1 MAILT
6 SVRWYLIVV
15 LICIFLIISDNE
27 HLFTC
32 LLAIYMCS
40 LEKYFFRSLAHCLIR
55 LFAFL
60 ILSCMSLFLEI
71 NPLLFTLFPSIFS
84 HSVGCRVVLC
94 MVSFTVQMLLSLTRS
109 HLFIFVF
116 IYITLGDRSKK
127 IFLWF
132 MSKCILPMFSSKSFI
147 LLSLPLR
154 SLIHLEF
161 IFVYDVKECSNFIVL
176 NIAV

>member
-1 MAILT
+1 MAGVRQYLT
-6 SVRWYLIVV
+6 VV
-15 LICIFLIISDNE
+15 LVCISQKIRDVG
-27 HLFTC
+27 HLFLCFGGICT
-32 LLAIYMCS
+32 S

-84 HSVGCRVVLC
+84 HSVGCRFVLC

-127 IFLWF
+127 IFL
-132 MSKCILPMFSSKSFI
+132 
-147 LLSLPLR
+147 
-154 SLIHLEF
+154 
-161 IFVYDVKECSNFIVL
+161 
-176 NIAV
+176 